1 MESARDKYT
10 KEIVEAEDLWMLTH
24 VDRNG
29 YECSGC
35 EQPVYPASYLKTN
48 LKRPHFSLF
57 PKTDHLGECDVDGER
72 KTVASGRKGSVRNEL
87 ETSPGLSPSK
97 LILKDERT
105 AVDATLPSSSTL
117 TVSKSTTRTNSN
129 DGATKPAGRRPSNTI
144 RPICRAFINFPYDRN
159 MSLDIPGIE
168 DKTYLTAFKK
178 LGAANAGIEHFA
190 RSKVFY
196 AELAWAKAQATDDS
210 LVIKLSAG
218 EWNAERQLVRKYM
231 LRICWSQWSKY
242 KRTKVQNEMEVV
254 REEGIKEKKS
264 KSKKRAYAFFIGEQD
279 EQDPTYF
286 NVTDH
291 RLICGLVGELSW

>member
-1 MESARDKYT
+1 MESARDRHT
-10 KEIVEAEDLWMLTH
+10 KEIVEAEDLWMLPH
-24 VDRNG
+24 VDRDG

-35 EQPVYPASYLKTN
+35 KKPVYPASYLKTN

-57 PKTDHLGECDVDGER
+57 PKTDHVEGCDVDGER

-87 ETSPGLSPSK
+87 ETSPGLSPSR

-105 AVDATLPSSSTL
+105 SVDPTLPKSPAQTG
-117 TVSKSTTRTNSN
+117 SKSTTRTNSD
-129 DGATKPAGRRPSNTI
+129 DGTTRPAGRRPSNTI

-178 LGAANAGIEHFA
+178 LGAANAGIEQFS

-196 AELAWAKAQATDDS
+196 AELAWAKAQAIDDS
-210 LVIKLSAG
+210 LVIQLSAG
-218 EWNAERQLVRKYM
+218 EWNSERQLVRKYM
-231 LRICWSQWSKY
+231 LRICWSQWSNY

-291 RLICGLVGELSW
+291 RLICGLVAELSW